1 MGPSSLGAI
10 LITHYK
16 DGVPMVDSIEYTV
29 ETKHDRL
36 EIRKYPRMILATV
49 HGLSDNEA
57 FGYLFDFISGHNRPK
72 SKIAMTTPV
81 ISSEKIAMTTPVISN
96 ERSFSFVMPSE
107 YSPATMP
114 EPLEEVIKIEE
125 VPERRVAVIR
135 FRGRTGIQEVETR
148 TSELLA
154 ELGRR
159 QIRTTGDPF
168 LMRYNPPFMP
178 GFLRRNEVGVEI
190 P

>member
-1 MGPSSLGAI
+1 
-10 LITHYK
+10 
-16 DGVPMVDSIEYTV
+16 MVDSIEYTV
-29 ETKHDRL
+29 ETREDKL

-72 SKIAMTTPV
+72 SKIAMTAPV

-107 YSPATMP
+107 YSLASTP
-114 EPLEEVIKIEE
+114 EPLESVVQTEE

-135 FRGRTGIQEVETR
+135 FRGRTGAREVEAR

-154 ELGRR
+154 ELGKR
-159 QIRTTGDPF
+159 QMKTSGEPF

-190 P
+190 L